1 MENKITVLHLGIKF
15 WPYNDQVINNL
26 SLKGIRG
33 GGMNKYCDM
42 LINSFPS
49 NVHSIIFCQRLRG
62 QNFHEKIDSVSVY
75 RLPAFGNRAMRQITA
90 NVFSFIFAIFSLRK
104 FNVDI
109 IHGHMQ
115 PGIYFTWLLSVIFRL
130 KSVATPYSFTTIEQ
144 NFLYNRIC
152 KHIEKHY
159 YKRVDAL
166 IFESAENLSKAK
178 QLRGLIFKNAVVI
191 HTGITIPKEKSHEVN
206 YKSKLQFIYVGRLVK
221 IKALSNLISGISL
234 LTESEKS
241 KINMTIAGEGEL
253 MEELKGLVNKL
264 DLTDTVLIP
273 GYIDNRDYAL
283 VSSDIFI
290 LPSHQEGL
298 SISLL
303 EAMSFGLAC
312 VVNKFGV
319 PFKDAVFEMSDNSPE
334 TIRNTISYLINNPN
348 EINALKQKART
359 EIEERF
365 SIHYFSSQYL
375 GLYNK
380 LNIT

>member
-1 MENKITVLHLGIKF
+1 MENKVTVLHLGIKF

-49 NVHSIIFCQRLRG
+49 NVHSIIFCQRLKG
-62 QNFHEKIDSVSVY
+62 QKFHEKIDSVSVY

-90 NVFSFIFAIFSLRK
+90 NVFSFFFAVFSFKKL
-104 FNVDI
+104 NVNI

-115 PGIYFTWLLSVIFRL
+115 PGIYFAWLLAIIFRS
-130 KSVATPYSFTTIEQ
+130 KSVGTPYSFTTIEQ

-159 YKRVDAL
+159 YRRVDAL
-166 IFESAENLSKAK
+166 VFESNENLSKAK
-178 QLRGLIFKNAVVI
+178 QLRGLIFENAIVI
-191 HTGITIPKEKSHEVN
+191 HTGITIPPEKSQEVN
-206 YKSKLQFIYVGRLVK
+206 HTSILKFIYLGRLVK
-221 IKALSNLISGISL
+221 IKALSHLIKGISL
-234 LTESEKS
+234 LNENEKT
-241 KINMTIAGEGEL
+241 KIKVMIAGEGEL
-253 MEELKGLVNKL
+253 MDELKELVSKL
-264 DLTDTVLIP
+264 ELTDIISLP
-273 GYIDNRDYAL
+273 GYIENRDSVL

-319 PFKDAVFEMSDNSPE
+319 PFKDSVLEMRDNSPE
-334 TIRNTISYLINNPN
+334 TIRNTISYLLNNPKEINN
-348 EINALKQKART
+348 LKEKARK
-359 EIEERF
+359 EIEENF
-365 SIHYFSSQYL
+365 SIQYFSRQYL
-375 GLYNK
+375 NLYNK
-380 LNIT
+380 VNIS